1 MSGKP
6 LDIVDWAISFV
17 GFYLASTKLPIILTL
32 HQIELLRHLFTL
44 DKNGRFKY
52 ETILWSAPKKSGKTT
67 IAALIT
73 LWFALFID
81 PPNEIYICANDLE
94 QSIARVF
101 RDVVIAIGLNP
112 VLANRTT
119 VRKKSILFDNGTI
132 IEALPSDYAGA
143 AGSRHGLTV
152 WDELWAYTSENSRRL
167 YDELTPIPTRK
178 NSIRLIVTYAGFEGE
193 STLLEELYERGQ
205 SGEPV

>member
-1 MSGKP
+1 
-6 LDIVDWAISFV
+6 
-17 GFYLASTKLPIILTL
+17 
-32 HQIELLRHLFTL
+32 
-44 DKNGRFKY
+44 
-52 ETILWSAPKKSGKTT
+52 
-67 IAALIT
+67 
-73 LWFALFID
+73 
-81 PPNEIYICANDLE
+81 
-94 QSIARVF
+94 
-101 RDVVIAIGLNP
+101 VVIAISLNP